1 MNGCHKPY
9 FQPAITC
16 SKLRI
21 ETLEQR
27 CEICSKLT
35 IKPPK
40 QRHWTNIY
48 VGSCEDSG
56 NFILHSMLYLN
67 SYNHDR
73 VNYIILLMM
82 LSMAYDSL
90 LHNLLISK
98 LEAYGINK
106 DAVCL
111 MENYLKNQVQR
122 INRFLVQLLV

>member
-1 MNGCHKPY
+1 
-9 FQPAITC
+9 
-16 SKLRI
+16 
-21 ETLEQR
+21 
-27 CEICSKLT
+27 
-35 IKPPK
+35 
-40 QRHWTNIY
+40 
-48 VGSCEDSG
+48 
-56 NFILHSMLYLN
+56 
-67 SYNHDR
+67 
-73 VNYIILLMM
+73 M